1 MIVVTMN
8 MVRRGHSSWD
18 TEDGIYLIGGK
29 DATAEVELVKLED
42 NTVNSF
48 TWSLNNELK

>member
-1 MIVVTMN
+1 MVAVTMN
-8 MVRRGHSSWD
+8 MVRRGHSSWA

-42 NTVNSF
+42 NTDNSS
-48 TWSLNNELK
+48 TWSLNNDIK